1 GAGGMARGIHALLRD
16 SGRAPQPAQ
25 CRRRAPRD
33 HRLQDRRARRRR
45 RPPACRGARSRRRAL
60 AGPVRVRLEPAV
72 RALPRSR
79 GRQGEARRD
88 PAARRVQ
95 DRGVLRHVRPEVL
108 LDESPHAPRGQ
119 IASGSDRACP
129 GAARARVARLRP
141 AGGVAALRQRGAG
154 AARRLG
160 KEASRGVSGFAIET
174 DALTRRFGEQVAVD
188 GIDLR
193 VPRGSFYGF
202 LGENGAG
209 KSTTIS
215 MLTGLLAPTSG
226 SLRVLDLP
234 PDEAVKRRIGVVP
247 DGLLLFDRLTGRE
260 HLIFVGRL
268 YGLGRAESARRSD
281 ELLATMEL
289 SGDARKLIADY
300 SFGMRK
306 KLALAAALIHG
317 PELLF
322 LDEPFEG
329 VDAVA
334 KAALTALLSDL
345 VRRGRLTVFLTS
357 HVLEVVER
365 LCDQVGVIHRGRLVA
380 Q

>member
-1 GAGGMARGIHALLRD
+1 M
-16 SGRAPQPAQ
+16 
-25 CRRRAPRD
+25 
-33 HRLQDRRARRRR
+33 
-45 RPPACRGARSRRRAL
+45 
-60 AGPVRVRLEPAV
+60 
-72 RALPRSR
+72 
-79 GRQGEARRD
+79 
-88 PAARRVQ
+88 
-95 DRGVLRHVRPEVL
+95 
-108 LDESPHAPRGQ
+108 
-119 IASGSDRACP
+119 SD
-129 GAARARVARLRP
+129 
-141 AGGVAALRQRGAG
+141 
-154 AARRLG
+154 
-160 KEASRGVSGFAIET
+160 FAIET
-174 DALTRRFGEQVAVD
+174 HALTRRFGEQVAVD

-215 MLTGLLAPTSG
+215 MLTGMLAPTGG
-226 SLRVLDLP
+226 SLRVLDLA
-234 PDEAVKRRIGVVP
+234 PDGAVKRRIGVVP

-268 YGLGRAESARRSD
+268 YGLGRAESARRAD

-306 KLALAAALIHG
+306 KLALAAALIHA

-334 KAALTALLSDL
+334 KASLTALLSDL
-345 VRRGRLTVFLTS
+345 VHRGRLTVFITS

-380 Q
+380 QGTLPGVVQAVPGAATLTEAFVSLVGEGRGGTRPLSFLP

>member
-1 GAGGMARGIHALLRD
+1 
-16 SGRAPQPAQ
+16 
-25 CRRRAPRD
+25 
-33 HRLQDRRARRRR
+33 
-45 RPPACRGARSRRRAL
+45 
-60 AGPVRVRLEPAV
+60 VT
-72 RALPRSR
+72 
-79 GRQGEARRD
+79 
-88 PAARRVQ
+88 
-95 DRGVLRHVRPEVL
+95 
-108 LDESPHAPRGQ
+108 
-119 IASGSDRACP
+119 
-129 GAARARVARLRP
+129 
-141 AGGVAALRQRGAG
+141 
-154 AARRLG
+154 
-160 KEASRGVSGFAIET
+160 GFAIET
-174 DALTRRFGEQVAVD
+174 HSLTRRFGEQIAVD

-215 MLTGLLAPTSG
+215 MLTGVLAPSAG
-226 SLRVLDLP
+226 GVSVLGLAP
-234 PDEAVKRRIGVVP
+234 GDELKRRIGVVP

-268 YGLGRAESARRSD
+268 YGLSREESGRRAE
-281 ELLATMEL
+281 ELLSTMEL
-289 SGDARKLIADY
+289 SADARKLIADY

-334 KAALTALLSDL
+334 KASLTALLADL
-345 VRRGRLTVFLTS
+345 VRRGHLTVFLTS

-380 Q
+380 QGTLSGVVQAVPGASTLTDAFVSLVGEGRGATRALSFLP

>member
-1 GAGGMARGIHALLRD
+1 M
-16 SGRAPQPAQ
+16 
-25 CRRRAPRD
+25 
-33 HRLQDRRARRRR
+33 
-45 RPPACRGARSRRRAL
+45 
-60 AGPVRVRLEPAV
+60 
-72 RALPRSR
+72 
-79 GRQGEARRD
+79 
-88 PAARRVQ
+88 
-95 DRGVLRHVRPEVL
+95 
-108 LDESPHAPRGQ
+108 
-119 IASGSDRACP
+119 SD
-129 GAARARVARLRP
+129 
-141 AGGVAALRQRGAG
+141 
-154 AARRLG
+154 
-160 KEASRGVSGFAIET
+160 FAIET
-174 DALTRRFGEQVAVD
+174 HALTRRFGEQVAVD

-215 MLTGLLAPTSG
+215 MLTGMLAPTAG
-226 SLRVLDLP
+226 SLRVLDLA
-234 PDEAVKRRIGVVP
+234 PDGGMKRRIGVVP

-268 YGLGRAESARRSD
+268 YGLGRGESARRAE

-306 KLALAAALIHG
+306 KLALAAALIHA

-334 KAALTALLSDL
+334 KASLTALLSDL
-345 VRRGRLTVFLTS
+345 VRRGRLTVFITS

-380 Q
+380 QGTLLGVVQAVPGATTLTDAFVSLVGEGRGGTRPLSFLP

>member
-1 GAGGMARGIHALLRD
+1 
-16 SGRAPQPAQ
+16 
-25 CRRRAPRD
+25 
-33 HRLQDRRARRRR
+33 
-45 RPPACRGARSRRRAL
+45 
-60 AGPVRVRLEPAV
+60 V
-72 RALPRSR
+72 
-79 GRQGEARRD
+79 
-88 PAARRVQ
+88 
-95 DRGVLRHVRPEVL
+95 
-108 LDESPHAPRGQ
+108 
-119 IASGSDRACP
+119 SD
-129 GAARARVARLRP
+129 
-141 AGGVAALRQRGAG
+141 
-154 AARRLG
+154 
-160 KEASRGVSGFAIET
+160 FAIET
-174 DALTRRFGEQVAVD
+174 HSLTRRFGEQVAVD

-215 MLTGLLAPTSG
+215 MLIGVLAQTSG
-226 SLRVLDLP
+226 TIGVLDLAP
-234 PDEAVKRRIGVVP
+234 GDAVKRRIGVVP

-268 YGLGRAESARRSD
+268 YGLGRDESGRRAD
-281 ELLATMEL
+281 ELLSTMEL
-289 SGDARKLIADY
+289 SEDARKLIADY

-334 KAALTALLSDL
+334 KASLTSLLSDL
-345 VRRGRLTVFLTS
+345 VHRGRLTVFITS

-365 LCDQVGVIHRGRLVA
+365 LCDHVGVIHRGRLVA
-380 Q
+380 QGTLSGVVQAVPGATTLTEAFVALVGKGRGATRPLSFLP

>member
-1 GAGGMARGIHALLRD
+1 V
-16 SGRAPQPAQ
+16 S
-25 CRRRAPRD
+25 
-33 HRLQDRRARRRR
+33 
-45 RPPACRGARSRRRAL
+45 
-60 AGPVRVRLEPAV
+60 
-72 RALPRSR
+72 
-79 GRQGEARRD
+79 
-88 PAARRVQ
+88 
-95 DRGVLRHVRPEVL
+95 
-108 LDESPHAPRGQ
+108 ESH
-119 IASGSDRACP
+119 
-129 GAARARVARLRP
+129 
-141 AGGVAALRQRGAG
+141 
-154 AARRLG
+154 
-160 KEASRGVSGFAIET
+160 FAIET
-174 DALTRRFGEQVAVD
+174 DALTRRFSGQVAVD

-215 MLTGLLAPTSG
+215 MLTGVLAPSSG
-226 SLRVLDLP
+226 QMQVLGAAAPSMAAL
-234 PDEAVKRRIGVVP
+234 KQRIGVVP

-260 HLIFVGRL
+260 HLVFIGRL
-268 YGLGRAESARRSD
+268 YGLGRAESGRRAD
-281 ELLATMEL
+281 ELLSAMEL
-289 SGDARKLIADY
+289 AGDGRKLIADY

-334 KAALTALLSDL
+334 KASLTALLSDL
-345 VRRGRLTVFLTS
+345 VKRGRLTVFVTS

-380 Q
+380 QGTLADVVQAVPGAASLTDAFVKLVGEGRGATRALSFLP

>member
-1 GAGGMARGIHALLRD
+1 
-16 SGRAPQPAQ
+16 
-25 CRRRAPRD
+25 
-33 HRLQDRRARRRR
+33 
-45 RPPACRGARSRRRAL
+45 
-60 AGPVRVRLEPAV
+60 V
-72 RALPRSR
+72 
-79 GRQGEARRD
+79 
-88 PAARRVQ
+88 
-95 DRGVLRHVRPEVL
+95 
-108 LDESPHAPRGQ
+108 
-119 IASGSDRACP
+119 SD
-129 GAARARVARLRP
+129 
-141 AGGVAALRQRGAG
+141 
-154 AARRLG
+154 
-160 KEASRGVSGFAIET
+160 FAIET
-174 DALTRRFGEQVAVD
+174 HALTRRFGEQVAVD

-215 MLTGLLAPTSG
+215 MLTGMLAPTGG
-226 SLRVLDLP
+226 SLRVLDLA
-234 PDEAVKRRIGVVP
+234 PDGAVKRRIGVVP

-268 YGLGRAESARRSD
+268 YGLGRTESARRAD

-306 KLALAAALIHG
+306 KLALAAALIHA

-334 KAALTALLSDL
+334 KASLTALLSDL
-345 VRRGRLTVFLTS
+345 VHRGRLTVFITS

-380 Q
+380 QGTLPGVVQAVPGAATLTEAFVSLVGEGRGGTRPLSFLP